1 MKVTMESTENN
12 SKNGMVSKG
21 TMQKLCKYRK
31 TMYFRFF

>member
-21 TMQKLCKYRK
+21 TMQKLCKYREN
-31 TMYFRFF
+31 YVF